1 MLFIPNKYTT
11 WYYSIINTAKNR
23 TLSKDV
29 YTENHHIIPKALNGS
44 NDKGNLVRLT
54 AREHFI
60 CHWLLTKMAEGEA
73 KHKMIY
79 AAWSMVRKG
88 RGQERYKMTSRTYE
102 SLRKQLSATKR
113 GRTPWNKGKTYSEES
128 KAKMSAAKKGNYVP
142 WNKGLTGTFTHS
154 EETRAEMSA
163 ARKGRILTD
172 EHKAKVSAYWKGRP
186 KSEETKRKLSEA
198 IKAKHAAKQQGK

>member
-1 MLFIPNKYTT
+1 MLFITNKYTT
-11 WYYSIINTAKNR
+11 WYNNIITQAQLRSLPIN
-23 TLSKDV
+23 V
-29 YTENHHIIPKALNGS
+29 YFEKHHIIPKSMGGNNAK
-44 NDKGNLVRLT
+44 DNLVGLT

-60 CHWLLTKMAEGEA
+60 CHWLLTKMTTGEA

-102 SLRKQLSATKR
+102 SLRKQLSETKR
-113 GRTPWNKGKTYSEES
+113 GRTPWNKGKTHSAETR
-128 KAKMSAAKKGNYVP
+128 AKMSADRKGRTP
-142 WNKGLTGTFTHS
+142 WNKGLGGPYEFS
-154 EETRAEMSA
+154 DEAKQKMSTA
-163 ARKGRILTD
+163 QKGRVFSD
-172 EHKAKVSAYWKGRP
+172 EHRLKLSLVQKGKP